1 MLIPR
6 VISGVWLIALAVGVI
21 VGDAYLA
28 PWYPC
33 LFAAAVLFAGLGT
46 RELVALLPEPSR
58 PPAWLAVGGV
68 VLLIAANWVNPTG
81 GRWAAWAP
89 VLFAVVVVAVT
100 AIAREMMGYPS
111 PGPAT
116 ARIAYAVLAAVYLG
130 VLPSFFVQLRWA
142 AGADAGLALALAI
155 AVPKGGDIGAYTAGR
170 LFGRHKMTPALS
182 PKKTWEGFA
191 GGLVAS
197 VLVAFVPAYY
207 FTTPHGIESTA
218 LFALGFGLTVGLAGV
233 VGDLAESLLKRDAGL
248 KDAGQ
253 SIPGFGGVLDV
264 VDSVLFA
271 APVAYV
277 WFVI

>member
-1 MLIPR
+1 
-6 VISGVWLIALAVGVI
+6 
-21 VGDAYLA
+21 
-28 PWYPC
+28 
-33 LFAAAVLFAGLGT
+33 VL
-46 RELVALLPEPSR
+46 V
-58 PPAWLAVGGV
+58 
-68 VLLIAANWVNPTG
+68 IAANWVNPTG

-89 VLFAVVVVAVT
+89 VLFAVVIVAVT
-100 AIAREMMGYPS
+100 AIAREMIGYPS
-111 PGPAT
+111 TGPAT
-116 ARIAYAVLAAVYLG
+116 ARIAYAVFAAVYLG

-191 GGLVAS
+191 GGLLAS
-197 VLVAFVPAYY
+197 VLVAVVPAY
-207 FTTPHGIESTA
+207 FFATPHGVECTA

-233 VGDLAESLLKRDAGL
+233 AGDLAESLLKRDAGL

-264 VDSVLFA
+264 LDSVLFA